1 MINKQNK
8 PAAAPSFD
16 LLKMTGLK
24 RSKKPA
30 GKYATI
36 HQRMM
41 AASID
46 SLIILMLFAP
56 LMDIVVMHY
65 FPLQP
70 FNMQAVDAQIN
81 NGAPASEA
89 LKVFF
94 QNSQE
99 SGVFRRWWMNSVLQF
114 AVYFIMSAVCWHF
127 WSATPGQMITRIK
140 MADAVTEKPIS
151 SKQIALRIL
160 GYCVVI
166 CSGMIGFFWAGFD
179 KRHQGWHD
187 KMAGTVLLHTPLSF
201 SEFMAW
207 AKGLLPKR

>member
-1 MINKQNK
+1 MTKKPK
-8 PAAAPSFD
+8 PATAPSFD

-30 GKYATI
+30 NKYATI

-56 LMDIVVMHY
+56 LMDMVVLHY
-65 FPLQP
+65 FPITA
-70 FNMQAVDAQIN
+70 FDVQAVDAQIN
-81 NGAPASEA
+81 SGAPASQA

-99 SGVFRRWWMNSVLQF
+99 SGVFRRWWINSSLQF
-114 AVYFIMSAVCWHF
+114 AVFFIMSAVCWYF
-127 WSATPGQMITRIK
+127 WSATPGKMITRIK
-140 MADAVTEKPIS
+140 VVDAATEQPIS
-151 SKQIALRIL
+151 LKQILLRIL

-207 AKGLLPKR
+207 ARGLLPKR